1 MDSALDNNF
10 PQMCLEVGLDC
21 KTCTGGTARQ
31 LASVCKNLR
40 GKMVAQLFVQIYPQT
55 ACAKMHGHFAAAYRE
70 ATGELAEQAAEPEV
84 PAPVRPYTRQPRVFV
99 AAA

>member
-10 PQMCLEVGLDC
+10 PQMCLDVGLDC
-21 KTCTGGTARQ
+21 KTCTGASARE

-40 GKMVAQLFVQIYPQT
+40 GKMVAQLFVQIYPQP

-70 ATGELAEQAAEPEV
+70 ATAQ
-84 PAPVRPYTRQPRVFV
+84 PAPPIAYTRQPRVMV
-99 AAA
+99 A